1 MNPRPYLGP
10 PGPWFRVR
18 ARSRRSRPDQVDY
31 WEGVLHI
38 LYIKSCLK
46 MIDHGSRS
54 TWGPGPSGSG
64 FRAQKYDPPPLK
76 QTFPTTFVL
85 KKILPSLTV
94 EAVDSLQTLFRAPDP
109 WFRVKARSR
118 RSRPDQVDYWE
129 GVLHILYIKSCLKMI
144 DHGSRSTWGP
154 GSSGSGFRAQ
164 KYDPPPLNHT
174 FPTTF
179 VS

>member
-1 MNPRPYLGP
+1 MGPRSFQIWISGPKIGSAPTKTDLPYN
-10 PGPWFRVR
+10 FCF
-18 ARSRRSRPDQVDY
+18 
-31 WEGVLHI
+31 I
-38 LYIKSCLK
+38 
-46 MIDHGSRS
+46 
-54 TWGPGPSGSG
+54 
-64 FRAQKYDPPPLK
+64 
-76 QTFPTTFVL
+76 
-85 KKILPSLTV
+85 KILPSLTV

-154 GSSGSGFRAQ
+154 GPSGSGFRAQ

>member
-1 MNPRPYLGP
+1 MIDLGSRSTWGPGPSRSVLRGQKYDPPPTKTYLPYNFCFIKFLP
-10 PGPWFRVR
+10 SLTVEAVDTLQTLFRAPDPWFRVKGR
-18 ARSRRSRPDQVDY
+18 CRRSRPDQIDY

-64 FRAQKYDPPPLK
+64 FRAQKYDPPPLN
-76 QTFPTTFVL
+76 
-85 KKILPSLTV
+85 
-94 EAVDSLQTLFRAPDP
+94 
-109 WFRVKARSR
+109 
-118 RSRPDQVDYWE
+118 Y
-129 GVLHILYIKSCLKMI
+129 
-144 DHGSRSTWGP
+144 
-154 GSSGSGFRAQ
+154 
-164 KYDPPPLNHT
+164 T

>member
-1 MNPRPYLGP
+1 MAPEAHGAQVLPDPDFGPKNMICPPKSHLPYN
-10 PGPWFRVR
+10 FCF
-18 ARSRRSRPDQVDY
+18 
-31 WEGVLHI
+31 I
-38 LYIKSCLK
+38 NFF
-46 MIDHGSRS
+46 
-54 TWGPGPSGSG
+54 PS
-64 FRAQKYDPPPLK
+64 
-76 QTFPTTFVL
+76 V
-85 KKILPSLTV
+85 TV
-94 EAVDSLQTLFRAPDP
+94 AAVDSLQTLFRAPDP

-154 GSSGSGFRAQ
+154 GPSGSGFRAQ

>member
-1 MNPRPYLGP
+1 MGPRSFQIWISGPKIGSAPTKTDLPYN
-10 PGPWFRVR
+10 FCF
-18 ARSRRSRPDQVDY
+18 
-31 WEGVLHI
+31 
-38 LYIKSCLK
+38 IK
-46 MIDHGSRS
+46 
-54 TWGPGPSGSG
+54 
-64 FRAQKYDPPPLK
+64 
-76 QTFPTTFVL
+76 V
-85 KKILPSLTV
+85 LPSLMV

-154 GSSGSGFRAQ
+154 GPSGSGFWAQ
-164 KYDPPPLNHT
+164 IYDPPPLKQT

-179 VS
+179 V

>member
-1 MNPRPYLGP
+1 MK
-10 PGPWFRVR
+10 F
-18 ARSRRSRPDQVDY
+18 
-31 WEGVLHI
+31 
-38 LYIKSCLK
+38 
-46 MIDHGSRS
+46 
-54 TWGPGPSGSG
+54 
-64 FRAQKYDPPPLK
+64 
-76 QTFPTTFVL
+76 
-85 KKILPSLTV
+85 LPSIMV
-94 EAVDSLQTLFRAPDP
+94 EAVDFLQTLFRAPDP

-129 GVLHILYIKSCLKMI
+129 GVLHILYIKICLKMI

-154 GSSGSGFRAQ
+154 GPSGSGFRAQ